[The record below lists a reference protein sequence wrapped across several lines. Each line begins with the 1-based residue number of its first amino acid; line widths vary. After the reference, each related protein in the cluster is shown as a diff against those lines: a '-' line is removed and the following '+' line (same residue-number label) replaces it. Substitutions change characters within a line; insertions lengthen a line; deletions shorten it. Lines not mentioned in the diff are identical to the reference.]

1 MDTEVGDIE
10 VEREDR
16 PGHGRYVIHLPG
28 GLEAEMTFR
37 KHGTEMITIDH
48 TYTPPEFR
56 GQNLAMRLMQRT
68 IDDARRDGVKVRP
81 VCSYAVAQFR
91 RHPEWRDLLAQ

>member
-1 MDTEVGDIE
+1 MADDFPI
-10 VEREDR
+10 EREDA

-37 KHGTEMITIDH
+37 KIGTDVIAIDH

-56 GQNLAMRLMQRT
+56 GQNIAARLMERDHRRRPPRRRQ
-68 IDDARRDGVKVRP
+68 DPARMQLCGG
-81 VCSYAVAQFR
+81 AVPPPQGLGGPARLTQ
-91 RHPEWRDLLAQ
+91 